1 MEFSFFSVFVAT
13 FLLFIFLVSLYSLK
27 LFFFDTKTTTSTGGK
42 VPPGSLGWP
51 IIGEGIAFYRAGKNG
66 APESFFFERIKKY
79 SSNTFK
85 TSLIGE
91 SITVL
96 CGAAGNEFIFANERK
111 LVTIWLPPSIKKIL
125 NSNPNQQQKSHSSGS
140 AAAEDETKMYRKF
153 SNHLVK
159 LVNVGLIDTIARK
172 HFEENWDNQKEVTV
186 YPLVKNYTFCL
197 ACWLILSID
206 DRTRVEELSKLFGIV
221 MAGLMSVPINLPG
234 TKFRRAIKAAKI
246 VRKDLVTLIRQRKME
261 LSTTSSLTMEK
272 KPLNKQDL
280 LTQMILSG
288 EDGEDNVMSET
299 DIADKILGLL
309 LGGHEPPTVVI
320 TCIMKHLAEHPE
332 VYNEVLKE
340 QTDIIKSKAPRELL
354 NSDDIQ
360 KMKYSWSVACESMRL
375 ATSSSGAFRQAL
387 SDFTYEGYHV
397 AKESKIYWSSLS
409 THKNP
414 EYFPEP
420 EKFKPSRFEG
430 DGPAP
435 FTYIPFG
442 GGPRMCPGREYAKLE
457 ILVFIHHAVIKYRW
471 EKLLSG
477 DDKLIFN
484 PLPLPAQGL
493 PIRLHPHPTKK

>member
-1 MEFSFFSVFVAT
+1 MELSFFFVGVVT
-13 FLLFIFLVSLYSLK
+13 FLLFIFLVSLYLLK
-27 LFFFDTKTTTSTGGK
+27 LLFFDTKTTTSIGGK

-51 IIGEGIAFYRAGKNG
+51 ITGEGIAFYRAGKKG
-66 APESFFFERIKKY
+66 VPESFFLGRTQKY
-79 SSNTFK
+79 SSNTFR

-91 SITVL
+91 VITVL
-96 CGAAGNEFIFANERK
+96 CGAAGNQFMFANESK
-111 LVTIWLPPSIKKIL
+111 LVTTWSRPSIMKIVKS
-125 NSNPNQQQKSHSSGS
+125 NSTQQHKLPSSS
-140 AAAEDETKMYRKF
+140 AGAGEDETKIYRKF

-186 YPLVKNYTFCL
+186 YPLVKNYTFSV
-197 ACWLILSID
+197 ACWLILSMD
-206 DRTRVEELSKLFGIV
+206 NRTRVEELSELFTTV
-221 MAGLMSVPINLPG
+221 MEGLLSVPLSLPG
-234 TKFRRAIKAAKI
+234 TKFSRAIKAAKI
-246 VRKDLVTLIRQRKME
+246 IRKDLVALTRQRKME
-261 LSTTSSLTMEK
+261 LSTSPFSSDK

-280 LTQMILSG
+280 LTQMILSSDEQS
-288 EDGEDNVMSET
+288 EDSFMSES
-299 DIADKILGLL
+299 DIADKILGLI

-340 QTDIIKSKAPRELL
+340 QTDIIKSKAPGELL

-360 KMKYSWSVACESMRL
+360 KMKYSWNVARESMRL
-375 ATSSSGAFRQAL
+375 ATSSTGAFRQAL
-387 SDFTYEGYHV
+387 TDFNYEGYHIP
-397 AKESKIYWSSLS
+397 KGSKLLWSGLA

-435 FTYIPFG
+435 FTYVPFG

-457 ILVFIHHAVIKYRW
+457 TLVFMHHAVIKYRW
-471 EKLLSG
+471 EKLISG

-484 PLPLPAQGL
+484 PLPLPAKGL
-493 PIRLHPHPTKK
+493 PIRLHPHPTIK